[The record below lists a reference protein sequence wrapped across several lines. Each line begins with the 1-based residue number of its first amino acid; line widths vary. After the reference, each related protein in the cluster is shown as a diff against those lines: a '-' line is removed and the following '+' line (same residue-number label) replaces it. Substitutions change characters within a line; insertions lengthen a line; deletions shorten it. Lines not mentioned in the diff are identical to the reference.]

1 MLLLTCSGEIHII
14 LSTFD
19 CFTSLSFVCDIYIL
33 ILEHLFNWLL
43 CFLLCFFYTLGMN
56 LTQGA
61 KSRTQKGHSLC
72 FGYHKL
78 NCTENGKWIE
88 NVTSKTS
95 LVEEDIQTEQLIK
108 LPIALV
114 GL

>member
-1 MLLLTCSGEIHII
+1 M
-14 LSTFD
+14 
-19 CFTSLSFVCDIYIL
+19 
-33 ILEHLFNWLL
+33 
-43 CFLLCFFYTLGMN
+43 CFFYTLGMN

-95 LVEEDIQTEQLIK
+95 LVEEDIQTEQTTHQ
-108 LPIALV
+108 ATNSTCRTLV
-114 GL
+114 